1 MTIANSSF
9 TRPAASHRAVA
20 PARTAAPA
28 RPRIGRM
35 GRLVERLTRRW
46 TIDLYDIDLQLESA
60 DLEYELRHGRR

>member
-1 MTIANSSF
+1 MTIANSTF
-9 TRPAASHRAVA
+9 TRPAANHRAVSPAVA
-20 PARTAAPA
+20 PAH
-28 RPRIGRM
+28 PRIGRA